1 MDQMMMMMMMQS
13 FTFLF
18 SVIFD
23 PFVGSPFSCLVSD
36 IRKVMVSGEG
46 LEKVPIG
53 RPAVFTVDTQEDV
66 GYEPEI
72 KITGKTMILSDIF

>member
-1 MDQMMMMMMMQS
+1 MDVRVS
-13 FTFLF
+13 HNLKA
-18 SVIFD
+18 SS
-23 PFVGSPFSCLVSD
+23 PFVLLGSPFTCMVSD

-53 RPAVFTVDTQEDV
+53 RPAVFTVDAQEDV

-72 KITGKTMILSDIF
+72 KITGKKHLNVYSRFFNM